1 MTMPNKTQIVEKA
14 TELWRTDRVRANDPS
29 FNLTPEASELR
40 EGGYLCAAQS
50 ELMRDESKAESAEW
64 KNYNENLESSSDFE
78 VDLEEAMRTTCFI
91 AGSRGVGKSDV
102 VMRIAE
108 RMQNEG
114 IIVIVFDPSMDWL
127 KRSNIE
133 KYITVTPYSDLP
145 IPETSTIFDVSRLTP
160 NEMQQCVEEFCKKL
174 FEFQV
179 GNSAKR
185 FYLVLE
191 EAQIYFPL
199 NSLRSLKT
207 QNSMRLLT
215 VGRNFNVSMCAVS
228 QFPALIDKEM
238 IKHSGQ
244 IWIGY
249 ASEPNSL
256 KYWRGIIGKRAE
268 KLRELQNGQFVYY
281 CRNKITTI
289 EIEPYESAIQKTQI
303 ATLDIAIHPISAMS
317 HSDASEI
324 MRILMFL
331 GLFVVIVSIIGN
343 LR

>member
-1 MTMPNKTQIVEKA
+1 MTTPNKSQIVEKA
-14 TELWRTDRVRANDPS
+14 TELWRTERARANDPS
-29 FNLTPEASELR
+29 YDLTPEIEELR
-40 EGGYLCAAQS
+40 EGGYLSSAQGALMHSLEREHSEWVHNGS
-50 ELMRDESKAESAEW
+50 ELENFDDFQFDVAES
-64 KNYNENLESSSDFE
+64 
-78 VDLEEAMRTTCFI
+78 MQTTAFVS
-91 AGSRGVGKSDV
+91 GSRGVGKSDIC
-102 VMRIAE
+102 MRIAE
-108 RMQNEG
+108 ELQSRG

-160 NEMQQCVEEFCKKL
+160 NQAQESVENFCGKL

-199 NSLRSLKT
+199 NSLRSRKT
-207 QNSMRLLT
+207 QNSVRLLT
-215 VGRNFNVSMCAVS
+215 VGRNFNISICAVS
-228 QFPALIDKEM
+228 QFPSLIDKEL
-238 IKHSGQ
+238 IKNASQ
-244 IWIGY
+244 IWIGCT
-249 ASEPNSL
+249 SELNAL
-256 KYWRGIIGKRAE
+256 KYWKGILGKHVE
-268 KLRELQNGQFVYY
+268 KLKDLLNGQFVYY

-289 EIEPYESAIQKTQI
+289 EIEPYESTVQKTQI
-303 ATLDIAIHPISAMS
+303 ATLDISIHPISAVS

>member
-1 MTMPNKTQIVEKA
+1 MMMPNRKEIIAKA
-14 TELWRTDRVRANDPS
+14 MEIFYSDMAKSGIQN
-29 FNLTPEASELR
+29 FNTPEDAELLESGYIASAKSELLHSLKNR
-40 EGGYLCAAQS
+40 SAGWFEES
-50 ELMRDESKAESAEW
+50 ENVETLAFQFDEK
-64 KNYNENLESSSDFE
+64 
-78 VDLEEAMRTTCFI
+78 EAMQTTAFVS
-91 AGSRGVGKSDV
+91 GSRGVGKSDV

-108 RMQNEG
+108 QLQNRG
-114 IIVIVFDPSMDWL
+114 IIVIAFDPSTDWV

-133 KYITVTPYSDLP
+133 KYITVAPYSDLP
-145 IPETSTIFDVSRLTP
+145 IPETSTIFDISRLTP
-160 NEMQQCVEEFCKKL
+160 NQAQECVEEFCKKL

-199 NSLRSLKT
+199 NSLRSRKT

-215 VGRNFNVSMCAVS
+215 VGRNFHVSMCAIS

-256 KYWRGIIGKRAE
+256 KYWRGIIGKHAE

-281 CRNKITTI
+281 CRNKITPI

-303 ATLDIAIHPISAMS
+303 ATLDIAIHPISATS
-317 HSDASEI
+317 HSDAAEI
-324 MRILMFL
+324 TRVLAFL
-331 GLFVVIVSIIGN
+331 GLFVVVMLIIGN
-343 LR
+343 MR